1 MHERKSTNKGGLIGT
16 GMVGASFAYSLMQ
29 HGLANELVLID
40 MDTARAEGEA
50 MDLNHGLPFV
60 GPMRISA
67 GDYPDL
73 ADADVVVICAGANQR
88 PGQTRL
94 DLLKKNAGVF
104 RLRDRRRA
112 AHGRRGDLARPA
124 HGADGRQP
132 ADGAVRRDGYGDQHA
147 DDRRAARDRAG
158 AQPAAEHTRARGV
171 PEFGTDVEES
181 ADRGGLTQ
189 DLNSWFEWS
198 EL

>member
-1 MHERKSTNKGGLIGT
+1 MRGSERSRFGASWPKIRRPAVKTNRADSEKRGASAMNEPKSTNKVGLIGT

-124 HGADGRQP
+124 HGADGR
-132 ADGAVRRDGYGDQHA
+132 
-147 DDRRAARDRAG
+147 
-158 AQPAAEHTRARGV
+158 
-171 PEFGTDVEES
+171 
-181 ADRGGLTQ
+181 
-189 DLNSWFEWS
+189 
-198 EL
+198 